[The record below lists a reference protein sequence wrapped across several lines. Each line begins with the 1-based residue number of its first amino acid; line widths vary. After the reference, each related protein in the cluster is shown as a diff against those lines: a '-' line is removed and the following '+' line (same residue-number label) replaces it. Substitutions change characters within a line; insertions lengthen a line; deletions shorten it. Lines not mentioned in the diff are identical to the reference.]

1 MPDLGSDPRWVG
13 LAWRTLVLAY
23 GLKSVCSTPVVSL
36 SGDVF
41 GTFAIYQRESEPPS
55 PLLKD
60 LIARFTNVASIAI
73 ERAISESEQKRAEA
87 ELRALKDQL
96 YKENLVLRDEVDRTS
111 MFEEIVG
118 TSPALQPVLARV
130 AKVARPTPPC

>member
-1 MPDLGSDPRWVG
+1 MLTQFS
-13 LAWRTLVLAY
+13 
-23 GLKSVCSTPVVSL
+23 
-36 SGDVF
+36 
-41 GTFAIYQRESEPPS
+41 FAG
-55 PLLKD
+55 
-60 LIARFTNVASIAI
+60 FTTTASIVRWNVLLGDI
-73 ERAISESEQKRAEA
+73 DERKRAET

-130 AKVARPTPPC
+130 AKVARPTRPC